1 MASSVG
7 LILPT
12 SGSSFCH
19 LRRWRE
25 NGQTIWKHKSFD
37 TPRPLFGLD
46 RLAARRDAPV
56 LVVEGEK
63 AAVGL
68 DGAGGAAA
76 VVPSHVAITSPGG
89 SNAAATADWSP
100 LSGRD
105 VVIWPDADKAGAD
118 YAKDVAARARKA
130 GARSVRIV
138 DTFGLPESFDL
149 GDPLPE
155 GLDVE
160 ARIHAATAPLS
171 YISFDEFTMDE
182 RGLWAEVKRR
192 RESAIIRVSAP
203 FEVLGRVR
211 DPSGNGWAK
220 LVRYRD
226 PDGTFTRRSFPSRRS
241 MASLEFLRVNSPVV
255 GSPSRRG
262 ASPLRHLSVVWMLRR
277 GSPI

>member
-1 MASSVG
+1 MTGHLDETLSDIAHEITSAIAEPESKVGAAPSPGETTPLPQPYRAHPSFGNPTAVWPYRDAKGG
-7 LILPT
+7 LIGFIGRFDPPDERKQFLPFT
-12 SGSSFCH
+12 PVA
-19 LRRWRE
+19 E

-37 TPRPLFGLD
+37 APRPLFGLD

-130 GARSVRIV
+130 GARSVQIV

-171 YISFDEFTMDE
+171 YI
-182 RGLWAEVKRR
+182 
-192 RESAIIRVSAP
+192 
-203 FEVLGRVR
+203 
-211 DPSGNGWAK
+211 
-220 LVRYRD
+220 
-226 PDGTFTRRSFPSRRS
+226 
-241 MASLEFLRVNSPVV
+241 
-255 GSPSRRG
+255 
-262 ASPLRHLSVVWMLRR
+262 
-277 GSPI
+277 